1 VQVLFRH
8 PLKSLSCSDART
20 PMLNASQIIAD
31 QTDSIM
37 QQWIEE
43 VRKDCRIE
51 SSAHVSDTALGD
63 SLPRLLKSMAAVLAR
78 PQGDFRDIAEGS
90 LEHGSLRA
98 KQGYDADEIAQEY
111 GLLRRVIFSV
121 LAPYCLKG
129 SPEEIL
135 QTFIQIDTVL
145 DEAISLCFKTYM
157 QERLQELEQIQSQ
170 LTLTNRELTRLF
182 EASKHQISYLAHE
195 LKTPL
200 TSVIGYSE
208 LLLRLQQQ
216 NLSANSTSTSVRSIE
231 RVLQGG
237 RHLLHIVNDALE
249 LSRYD
254 SAQIEL
260 NLERIDVCCAIATA
274 KEAIEPLA
282 QAKGL
287 QLKITCENA
296 PSQVLT
302 DPFRL
307 QQILTNLLSN
317 AVRYTEAGFIQVSC
331 ETRSD
336 DKWSLSVTDTGI
348 GIAPEDRERIF
359 EPFSQAFFNKGRQHR
374 EGTGLGLAIVSRL
387 VKFLQ
392 GEIRLVSE
400 VGVGSTFTV
409 TFPFA
414 TQTNNST
421 NR

>member
-1 VQVLFRH
+1 
-8 PLKSLSCSDART
+8 
-20 PMLNASQIIAD
+20 
-31 QTDSIM
+31 
-37 QQWIEE
+37 
-43 VRKDCRIE
+43 
-51 SSAHVSDTALGD
+51 
-63 SLPRLLKSMAAVLAR
+63 MAAVLAR

-121 LAPYCLKG
+121 LAPHCLKG
-129 SPEEIL
+129 SPEEII

-182 EASKHQISYLAHE
+182 EASKHQLSYLAHE

-216 NLSANSTSTSVRSIE
+216 NRNADSTSTNIRSIE

-254 SAQIEL
+254 SAQIQL
-260 NLERIDVCCAIATA
+260 NLESIDVCCAIATA

-287 QLKITCENA
+287 QLKLACENA

-336 DKWSLSVTDTGI
+336 DKWSLTVTDTGI

-387 VKFLQ
+387 VKLLQ
-392 GEIRLVSE
+392 GEIYLVSE

-414 TQTNNST
+414 IQANNST